1 MSRRCVLGV
10 CLWTCAVALPVHAGP
25 TLVIAASADDAA
37 VRQALGAVGVEQ
49 VSPLETTQL
58 LVAAAGSG
66 LVCAPGDT
74 TCWLRVAQLAGHDA
88 IVLVTDDELL
98 MSGAAGSRRVPR
110 LVPGDAGIDGAV
122 KRLVGGAG
130 AVVVVVDPATAI
142 VSIDGVV
149 GSGLPFDGVIPG
161 MHLVEA
167 AGPGLV
173 TRQESVAVVDGEVVS
188 LAWTLA
194 PQPVAEAS
202 LAPTLVW
209 GGVGA
214 VGLGLV
220 AGSTLATVGWYAGGC
235 TFDPFT
241 CGEGKKLAD
250 AFSVAGIGVGA
261 GLAVVGLASMLGA
274 SVVD

>member
-25 TLVIAASADDAA
+25 TLVIAAGADDAA

-74 TCWLRVAQLAGHDA
+74 TCWLRVAQLAGHDS

-98 MSGAAGSRRVPR
+98 MSGAAGAKRVPR
-110 LVPGDAGIDGAV
+110 LIPGAAGVEGAV
-122 KRLVGGAG
+122 GRLVGAGGAI
-130 AVVVVVDPATAI
+130 VVAVDPATAI
-142 VSIDGVV
+142 VSVDGVV
-149 GSGLPFDGVIPG
+149 GSGLSFDGVAPG
-161 MHLVEA
+161 AHLVEA

-173 TRQESVAVVDGEVVS
+173 TRQESVAVVGGEVVS

-202 LAPTLVW
+202 LAPTLLW

-214 VGLGLV
+214 VGMGFV
-220 AGSTLATVGWYAGGC
+220 TGSAIATVGWYTGGC
-235 TFDPFT
+235 TFAPFT

-250 AFSVAGIGVGA
+250 AFSFAGIGVGA
-261 GLAVVGLASMLGA
+261 GLAIVGVASMIGA